1 MKAAGRS
8 LPYLALLL
16 ALAACDQLKQS
27 TTEPSVK
34 AQFGVFYG
42 GQIQQRRQIPFELD
56 PAQQTHGF
64 RISFEQPPGQPHE
77 VSWLLSPPKDAPRSR
92 PKPGATAPQGEL
104 PARHFSGSA
113 LVAAGQR
120 ELSQVWSF
128 APGDALGVWNIRIT
142 LDRRVLLDRPF
153 LVYDATLRK
162 QLNAG
167 YDGGTLR

>member
-1 MKAAGRS
+1 L
-8 LPYLALLL
+8 LPRLLLLL
-16 ALAACDQLKQS
+16 ALLACDRLKQS
-27 TTEPSVK
+27 ASEPSVK

-64 RISFEQPPGQPHE
+64 RVQFAQPPAQPHE
-77 VSWLLSPPKDAPRSR
+77 VSWQLSPPRAASNRR
-92 PKPGATAPQGEL
+92 AKPGTTAAQGEA
-104 PARHFSGSA
+104 PSRNFSGTA
-113 LVAAGQR
+113 LIAAGQR

-167 YDGGTLR
+167 HDGGGLR